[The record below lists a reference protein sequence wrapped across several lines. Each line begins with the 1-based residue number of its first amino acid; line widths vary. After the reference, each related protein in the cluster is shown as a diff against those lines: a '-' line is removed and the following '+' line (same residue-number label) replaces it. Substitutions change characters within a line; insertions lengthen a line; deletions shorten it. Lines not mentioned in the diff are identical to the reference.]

1 MQEIE
6 RTLWNFLFA
15 VRRCAAAD
23 DGRAPQKEATEIAE
37 RAVKDLSAALRQGD
51 ATRFDF
57 YKSGPLRVT
66 VEPLA

>member
-15 VRRCAAAD
+15 ARRCAAAD
-23 DGRAPQKEATEIAE
+23 DGRAPQTEATEIAE
-37 RAVKDLSAALRQGD
+37 RAVKDLGAALRHAD
-51 ATRFDF
+51 TTRVDVH
-57 YKSGPLRVT
+57 KAGPLRVT